1 MLKIKELKNHAGF
14 IKYFKNT
21 SWLFIENILRLLVGF
36 FVGVWVARYLGPDKY
51 GIFNYSIAFVSIFS
65 GIANLGLD
73 EIVVRELVKEP
84 EKKDIYLG
92 TAFWLKLIA
101 AFISI
106 ILVTIAVFLLE
117 SDKITRIYILIISF
131 GTIFQSFNVIDFH
144 FRSRVMAKYVS
155 ICKMIQL
162 IISCCLKIYLII
174 TRADLIWFV
183 SVTLFDAATLA
194 ISLNIA
200 YRSKNKSSFYSHFD
214 HNIAIT
220 MLKNS
225 WPLIFGSLAATIYMR
240 IDQIMVKNMLN
251 ATDAGYYA
259 VAVRISDIWLF
270 ITVVITQ
277 SLMPAIIN
285 AKKVNEELYLKRI
298 QMQYDLLVKIAVI
311 ISAIITIFGYRIIN
325 FLFGSEYIP
334 SVPVLQ
340 IYVWSILFVFL
351 SNGSWAYYI
360 NENLQTIAGLRLMYG
375 AIINIVLNYYLIP
388 ICGLKGAAI
397 ATLISYSISSYF
409 VNAFHPK
416 TRKNFI
422 LQTKAILN
430 IYKLNNW
437 RNVFL

>member
-1 MLKIKELKNHAGF
+1 MIKIKELKNHAGF

-51 GIFNYSIAFVSIFS
+51 GIFNYSMAFVSIFS

-73 EIVVRELVKEP
+73 DIVIRELVKEP
-84 EKKDIYLG
+84 KKKDIYLG
-92 TAFWLKLIA
+92 TAFWLKLIG

-144 FRSRVMAKYVS
+144 FRSMVMAKYVS

-214 HNIAIT
+214 RNIALT

-225 WPLIFGSLAATIYMR
+225 WPLVLSVIAVGIYMK
-240 IDQIMVKNMLN
+240 IDQIMIKNMIDP
-251 ATDAGYYA
+251 AA
-259 VAVRISDIWLF
+259 VGQYSAAVKISEIWYFIPMIITSSLF
-270 ITVVITQ
+270 
-277 SLMPAIIN
+277 PAIIN
-285 AKKVNEELYLKRI
+285 AKKKSEELYYARLQKLYNLMVWLAI
-298 QMQYDLLVKIAVI
+298 SIALPM
-311 ISAIITIFGYRIIN
+311 T
-325 FLFGSEYIP
+325 
-334 SVPVLQ
+334 
-340 IYVWSILFVFL
+340 FL
-351 SNGSWAYYI
+351 SDWVIKLIYGSAYSQAGSVLMIHIWAGVFVS
-360 NENLQTIAGLRLMYG
+360 LGVASQQ
-375 AIINIVLNYYLIP
+375 YLIVENYIKISLFRTFIAAIVNVILNIILIP
-388 ICGLKGAAI
+388 KYGINGAAI
-397 ATLISYSISSYF
+397 SSVFSFFLSTFLIGLIPRTSKQAGLMLKSFNLI
-409 VNAFHPK
+409 
-416 TRKNFI
+416 
-422 LQTKAILN
+422 N
-430 IYKLNNW
+430 IFCNNKG
-437 RNVFL
+437 